1 MWWIYVAGGGAIGSI
16 ARHEVGKAIARVS
29 PAHVTPYATALVNL
43 IGWLLHV
50 DAVSTDRPAP
60 TMYTA
65 TEVNCMRVRGVVLLA
80 CITALLTAGPR
91 LRGQQAIATPG
102 LDQVPTMS
110 AARTAAFL
118 AAEAQ
123 GTEFLPGEVVVKF
136 KDGMTADQQQRA
148 LDVVRSRPTVDSLEW
163 AGPVAIVRDPTEP
176 DARQLAQR
184 LAAQPEVQYA
194 EPNYLRHHEF
204 TPNDPGYA
212 PRQWNFPAIDLP
224 GAWDINKGANSN
236 IIVAVVDTG
245 ITNVNQTFTTQTWNS
260 TALQTINVTFAI
272 NPDLTPSR
280 IVSPIDLVSPGFG
293 TTVLDSEGHG
303 THVSSTIG
311 EDTNNN
317 LLNAGIAF
325 NVKLMPVKVCASYWD
340 LQFSYS
346 NGGGTGFVPIDAGG
360 CPISVVG
367 QGIRYAA
374 DNGAKVINLSLGGD
388 SPSTTEQEAIN
399 YAVSKGAFVAMAAG
413 NEYEN
418 GNPTEYPA
426 GYGPSINGA
435 MAVGATNRSGNR
447 AHYSNTGSY
456 IEIAAPGGDSRDS
469 DASRTGFIWQSTI
482 RPSVSDPAF
491 NVIFPRFDDYTEVGY
506 SGTSMATPH
515 VCGVA
520 ALLISQGITSP
531 GAVEAAIKK
540 SAKFLGTPS
549 ASDKTRSDEFGAGL
563 IQARAALL
571 GMGVKK

>member
-1 MWWIYVAGGGAIGSI
+1 
-16 ARHEVGKAIARVS
+16 
-29 PAHVTPYATALVNL
+29 
-43 IGWLLHV
+43 
-50 DAVSTDRPAP
+50 
-60 TMYTA
+60 
-65 TEVNCMRVRGVVLLA
+65 
-80 CITALLTAGPR
+80 
-91 LRGQQAIATPG
+91 
-102 LDQVPTMS
+102 MS
-110 AARTAAFL
+110 AARTAAFV
-118 AAEAQ
+118 AAAAQ
-123 GTEFLPGEVVVKF
+123 RTEFLPGEVVVRF

-194 EPNYLRHHEF
+194 EPNYLRHHQF
-204 TPNDPGYA
+204 TPNDPGYS

-224 GAWDINKGANSN
+224 RAWDINKGANAN

-245 ITNVNQTFTTQTWNS
+245 ITNVNQTFSTRTWNG
-260 TALQTINVTFAI
+260 TALQLINVTFAI

-280 IVSPIDLVSPGFG
+280 IVSSIDLVSGFG

-311 EDTNNN
+311 EDTDNN
-317 LLNAGIAF
+317 LLYAGIAF

-340 LQFSYS
+340 VQFSYS

-360 CPISVVG
+360 CPISAVG

-374 DNGAKVINLSLGGD
+374 DQGAKVINLSLGGS
-388 SPSTTEQEAIN
+388 SPSSTEQDALN
-399 YAVSKGAFVAMAAG
+399 YAVSKGVFVAMAAG

-426 GYGPSINGA
+426 GYAPNINGA
-435 MAVGATNRSGNR
+435 MSVAATNRSGNR
-447 AHYSNTGSY
+447 AYYSNTGSY

-469 DASRTGFIWQSTI
+469 DASGSGYIWQSTI
-482 RPSVSDPAF
+482 RPSVSDPEF
-491 NVIFPRFDDYTEVGY
+491 VLFPRFDDYTGVGY

-515 VCGVA
+515 VCGLA

-531 GAVEAAIKK
+531 AAVEDAIKK

-549 ASDKTRSDEFGAGL
+549 TSDRTRSDEFGAGL

-571 GMGVKK
+571 GMGIKK